1 MKKLV
6 SRSLIIIILSGFI
19 AIVYFSMSRVYPFN
33 WDVALKYYRLFLMGL
48 EMTGKLTAV
57 SLGFALLTG
66 VVIALLRTSKIQV
79 FQDLGT
85 IYVWFFRNMPLLV
98 IILLIY
104 YGLGSVFS
112 IDRFWAGV
120 FSLAFFEGAYTGEI
134 FRAGIEAVPKG
145 EIEAGEAMGLYS
157 YQVTLSIVFP
167 QALRISIPPLIGQM
181 VSLIKDSSLV
191 SVIALGDLT
200 MRARQV
206 GTQTLASLEA
216 YLILAGIYLAMTS
229 ILSYVG
235 RKLERRLE
243 IP

>member
-1 MKKLV
+1 
-6 SRSLIIIILSGFI
+6 
-19 AIVYFSMSRVYPFN
+19 
-33 WDVALKYYRLFLMGL
+33 
-48 EMTGKLTAV
+48 
-57 SLGFALLTG
+57 
-66 VVIALLRTSKIQV
+66 
-79 FQDLGT
+79 
-85 IYVWFFRNMPLLV
+85 MPLLV

-120 FSLAFFEGAYTGEI
+120 FSLAFFEGAYIGEI

-167 QALRISIPPLIGQM
+167 QAFRISIPPLIGQM

-235 RKLERRLE
+235 RKLERRLA